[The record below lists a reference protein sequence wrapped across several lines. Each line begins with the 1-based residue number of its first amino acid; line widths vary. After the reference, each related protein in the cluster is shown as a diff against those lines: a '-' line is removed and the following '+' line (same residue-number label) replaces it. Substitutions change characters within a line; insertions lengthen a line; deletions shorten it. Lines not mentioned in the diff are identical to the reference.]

1 MSDQSNINKLT
12 ESISKLTTAI
22 DEYSLAVERKIAEL
36 KNAKSGAEFTVA
48 QSEEDQKRIKAEI
61 ERTNVEKAALQ
72 DELNIKK
79 ETLTDL
85 IVKNLQNGKD
95 LEDLTKK
102 FTIKDEEL
110 QEYTKE
116 LAIQQE
122 IIIRLNTAIEKQAQE
137 AGQLK
142 DQLIALQEKQITN
155 DAAVAEKDNEIQE
168 IRNTNAELSADQQAN
183 INRLIQEKESLTT
196 QSATLSAEQQA
207 IIDILNRE
215 KTDLEAQNAA
225 AVAVKN
231 NKILAI
237 RNANAALSADQQSTI
252 DRLTQEIIALEKS
265 NSSAISAKD
274 TEIVNLR
281 QSKDAEIIRLQNE
294 YNTKE
299 TALKESI
306 NELQTTNAKATEII
320 NNLENDLAKSKTAS
334 IEEKENNKTLLNNIS
349 EKQNQLTERSNQ
361 IKEANDVVANM
372 QSQID
377 DLREK
382 QSTLTAQH
390 SNCQAIIAE
399 LNNQIEQANIKIN
412 RLQAIVEGKTSVLNA
427 NDDDNFGV
435 DITGVASEPVFY
447 TEPTLVEGQ
456 NGETKIQLKDKLN
469 NKIIDFPYDAETG
482 LPKNDVD
489 GSITGFITKWS
500 KTPRQDGSTV
510 YTKESTKKN
519 DETNKIVKKFT
530 VKGGRKRKASKTI
543 KNTIKKHVLNKRN
556 TKRRNKLHK
565 KQTYRR

>member
-12 ESISKLTTAI
+12 DSISKLKTAI
-22 DEYSLAVERKIAEL
+22 YEYSLAVEKKIAEL

-48 QSEEDQKRIKAEI
+48 QSEEEQQKIKEEI

-95 LEDLTKK
+95 LEDSTKK
-102 FTIKDEEL
+102 LTIKDEEL
-110 QEYTKE
+110 QGYIKE
-116 LAIQQE
+116 LATQQE

-155 DAAVAEKDNEIQE
+155 DAAVA
-168 IRNTNAELSADQQAN
+168 
-183 INRLIQEKESLTT
+183 
-196 QSATLSAEQQA
+196 
-207 IIDILNRE
+207 
-215 KTDLEAQNAA
+215 
-225 AVAVKN
+225 
-231 NKILAI
+231 
-237 RNANAALSADQQSTI
+237 
-252 DRLTQEIIALEKS
+252 
-265 NSSAISAKD
+265 AKD
-274 TEIVNLR
+274 TEIVKLR

-306 NELQTTNAKATEII
+306 NELQKANGESSEII

-334 IEEKENNKTLLNNIS
+334 IEEKENNKTLLINIS
-349 EKQNQLTERSNQ
+349 EKQTQLTERSNQ
-361 IKEANDVVANM
+361 IKEANDLVANM

-399 LNNQIEQANIKIN
+399 LNNKIEQANSKIN
-412 RLQAIVEGKTSVLNA
+412 ELQKIVEGKTSVLNA

-435 DITGVASEPVFY
+435 GITGVAPEPVLN
-447 TEPTLVEGQ
+447 TEPTLVEGP
-456 NGETKIQLKDKLN
+456 NGETKIQLKDELN
-469 NKIIDFPYDAETG
+469 NKIIAFPYDAETN
-482 LPKNDVD
+482 LPKNDED
-489 GSITGFITKWS
+489 GSITGSIIKWS
-500 KTPRQDGSTV
+500 KTIRPDGSTV
-510 YTKESTKKN
+510 YTKESTNKN
-519 DETNKIVKKFT
+519 DPTNKIVKKYT

-543 KNTIKKHVLNKRN
+543 KNTIKKHVSNKRN
-556 TKRRNKLHK
+556 TKRKNKHHK
-565 KQTYRR
+565 KQTYKR

>member
-1 MSDQSNINKLT
+1 MSDQSSINKLT
-12 ESISKLTTAI
+12 ESISKLKTAI
-22 DEYSLAVERKIAEL
+22 DEYSLAVEKKIEEL
-36 KNAKSGAEFTVA
+36 KNAKSNAEFTVT
-48 QSEEDQKRIKAEI
+48 QSEEQQERIEAEI
-61 ERTNVEKAALQ
+61 EKTNVEKVALQ

-79 ETLTDL
+79 EKLTEL
-85 IVKNLQNGKD
+85 IVENLQNGKD
-95 LEDLTKK
+95 IEDLTKK
-102 FTIKDEEL
+102 LTIKDEEL
-110 QEYTKE
+110 QGYTKE

-155 DAAVAEKDNEIQE
+155 DAEIAAKDNEIQA
-168 IRNTNAELSADQQAN
+168 IRNTNAELSAEQQAN
-183 INRLIQEKESLTT
+183 IDRLIQEKESLTT

-207 IIDILNRE
+207 IIDRLNRE
-215 KTDLEAQNAA
+215 KTELEAQNAA
-225 AVAVKN
+225 AVAAKN
-231 NKILAI
+231 NEILAI
-237 RNANAALSADQQSTI
+237 RNANATLSADQQSTI
-252 DRLTQEIIALEKS
+252 DRLTQEIIALETA

-299 TALKESI
+299 TVLKESI
-306 NELQTTNAKATEII
+306 NELQKANGESSEITNKLQDDI
-320 NNLENDLAKSKTAS
+320 AKSTTATS
-334 IEEKENNKTLLNNIS
+334 EEKKKNKTLLVEIIK
-349 EKQNQLTERSNQ
+349 KQNQLTERSNQ
-361 IKEANDVVANM
+361 IKEANDLVANM

-390 SNCQAIIAE
+390 INCQAIIAE

-412 RLQAIVEGKTSVLNA
+412 ELQAIVEGKTSILNA
-427 NDDDNFGV
+427 NNDDFGV
-435 DITGVASEPVFY
+435 DITGVAPEPVFY
-447 TEPTLVEGQ
+447 TEPILVEGA
-456 NGETKIQLKDKLN
+456 NGETKIRLKDKSN
-469 NKIIDFPYDAETG
+469 NHIDFPYDAETG

-500 KTPRQDGSTV
+500 KTTRQDGSTV
-510 YTKESTKKN
+510 YTKESVKKN
-519 DETNKIVKKFT
+519 NPTNKIVKNFT
-530 VKGGRKRKASKTI
+530 VKGGRKRKASKTV
-543 KNTIKKHVLNKRN
+543 KSTIKKHVSNKRN